1 MAKKL
6 ALAVDLDKCMR
17 CYSCFVACKQEN
29 NVDDGIQF
37 TRVYT
42 VGPTIY
48 KQYYWKPTIHFL
60 SLQCNHCD
68 SPACAVVCPVHAI
81 TKRADGIVFLDENLC
96 IGCQKCV
103 AACPYGIP
111 QFNAGKFVAEKCNM
125 CTQRIDQ
132 GLTPSCV
139 KHCLT
144 HARVFGDLND
154 PNSDVSKLLAAGG
167 LPYHPEYGTSPTTR
181 YLGLPTPL
189 MAVAAIDGAK
199 DEVLESC
206 TVTLTDL
213 LSGDTQK
220 LTSDEWGDIQ
230 FEGISRNRTY
240 SLKAE
245 KDGYLPKFLGVVNFT
260 EDVLVEMKLF
270 PK

>member
-1 MAKKL
+1 MPKYAM
-6 ALAVDLDKCMR
+6 AVDLTKCMR
-17 CYSCFVACKQEN
+17 CYSCFVSCKQEN
-29 NVDDGIQF
+29 EVDDGIQL

-48 KQYYWKPTIHFL
+48 KQYYHKPTIHFL
-60 SLQCNHCD
+60 SVQCQHCD
-68 SPACAVVCPVHAI
+68 MPSCAAVCPVHAI
-81 TKRADGIVFLDENLC
+81 TKKSNGIVFLDEDLC

-111 QFNAGKFVAEKCNM
+111 QFNADKFVAEKCNM
-125 CTQRIDQ
+125 CSQRIDQ

-144 HARVFGDLND
+144 RARVFGDLND
-154 PNSDVSKLLAAGG
+154 PNSDVSKLLAKGSE
-167 LPYHPEYGTSPTTR
+167 PYHPEYGTNPTTK
-181 YLGLPTPL
+181 YLGLPKPL
-189 MAVAAIDGAK
+189 LAVSAIDGKA
-199 DEVLESC
+199 DELLEGT

-213 LSGDTQK
+213 LSGDART

-230 FEGISRNRTY
+230 FKGIKRNRTY

-245 KDGYLPKFLGVVNFT
+245 KDGYLSKLLGAVNFT